1 VKRALLLG
9 AVLLAAPLQAQQ
21 TRDTTRAPAPPP
33 IVPKTPARDSV
44 VARAAQDS
52 LALRDSI
59 PLDTIKDPIAVA
71 PRPALPEIRGRRTT
85 WDRDAIFASGALTLP
100 ELLAQVPGATMFNAG
115 FIAAPTAVSWY
126 GQPGRI
132 RVFLDGV
139 ELDAIDLREGNVRD
153 LGVIQLWPL
162 EEVAVERAA
171 GELRVFLRSW
181 RVDRT
186 TAQTRTD
193 ITTGSEQANLYR
205 GFFGKRM
212 QSGGVL
218 QLAAQQ
224 YSTTSVRTAGDGDAL
239 AAFGRVGLARG
250 RLTVD
255 AVGTRFGRNRAP
267 TFRNVVSG
275 TLDNRAVGAFKG
287 TDAVGYVRAAWGDAD
302 STGFWAQALWSGQVH
317 EEKSDSSSGTDTLR
331 AVTQYVAMAGV
342 TRWGARLSAT
352 ARYRVLG
359 GAAGRLAPSVRAS
372 WARDRFAVSTSAE
385 EGGPDSTRR
394 LDAVVSVTPFSWLHL
409 LAAHSSHTPE
419 GYPGSRARETSRGEA
434 AVRLFDRWVS
444 VGAVQ
449 RSAALMLGMRVFD
462 TLYVD
467 ADVPNTT
474 GLEAGLSGRIWGPF
488 WFEWR
493 GIQWSGAQPYT
504 PEVESHGEIR
514 VAPDFSRRF
523 KRGTFDLVAGLTH
536 EYRGGWIAP
545 VGATVQ
551 QVQGAGFVGGY
562 VEMRIGTAHI
572 FWYNRNATGKVYE
585 TVPGYLMP
593 RLVQLY
599 GLRWE
604 FWN

>member
-1 VKRALLLG
+1 VLLLG
-9 AVLLAAPLQAQQ
+9 AVLVAAPL
-21 TRDTTRAPAPPP
+21 R
-33 IVPKTPARDSV
+33 
-44 VARAAQDS
+44 AQDS
-52 LALRDSI
+52 LAARDSI
-59 PLDTIKDPIAVA
+59 PKDTIKDPIAVA

-85 WDRDAIFASGALTLP
+85 WDRNAIFGSGALTLP
-100 ELLAQVPGATMFNAG
+100 ELLAQVPGATVFNAG
-115 FIAAPTAVSWY
+115 FIAAPSATSWY
-126 GQPGRI
+126 GQPGRV

-139 ELDAIDLREGNVRD
+139 ELDALDQREGDVRD
-153 LGVIQLWPL
+153 LSVIQLWPL

-193 ITTGSEQANLYR
+193 ITTGSEQANIYR

-212 QSGGVL
+212 QSGAVL

-239 AAFGRVGLARG
+239 AAFGRVGFARG

-267 TFRNVVSG
+267 TYRNVVTG
-275 TLDNRAVGAFKG
+275 TLDEDAIGAFKG
-287 TDAVGYVRAAWGDAD
+287 TDAVGYLRAAWGDPDAK
-302 STGFWAQALWSGQVH
+302 GFWAQALWSGQLH
-317 EEKSDSSSGTDTLR
+317 EERSDSSSGSDTLR
-331 AVTQYVAMAGV
+331 AVTQYAATAGV

-352 ARYRVLG
+352 ARYRVHG
-359 GAAGRLAPSVRAS
+359 GATSRFAPSVRAS
-372 WARDRFAVSTSAE
+372 WERSWIALSASAE
-385 EGGPDSTRR
+385 ESGPDSTRR
-394 LDAVVSVTPFSWLHL
+394 LDGTVSLTPFPWLHF

-419 GYPGSRARETSRGEA
+419 GYPGARARETSRAEA
-434 AVRLFDRWVS
+434 AVRIYERWLS
-444 VGAVQ
+444 VGMVQ
-449 RSAALMLGMRVFD
+449 RSAAQMLGMRVFD
-462 TLYVD
+462 TLYVSV
-467 ADVPNTT
+467 DVPNTT
-474 GLEAGLSGRIWGPF
+474 GLEASVAGRIWGPF
-488 WFEWR
+488 SFEWR
-493 GIQWSGAQPYT
+493 GIQWSDDQPYT
-504 PEVESHGEIR
+504 PEVESRGEIR
-514 VAPDFSRRF
+514 VAPDFAKRI

-536 EYRGGWIAP
+536 EYRGAWMAP

-562 VEMRIGTAHI
+562 VEMRIGTARI